1 MQYQPTYDNYDFGE
15 DDDKF
20 YEIER
25 FERILEKRQDLE
37 NLNSMLQDEDDYIYT
52 SVLNS

>member
-15 DDDKF
+15 DDDRF
-20 YEIER
+20 YEI
-25 FERILEKRQDLE
+25 ERILEKRQDLE